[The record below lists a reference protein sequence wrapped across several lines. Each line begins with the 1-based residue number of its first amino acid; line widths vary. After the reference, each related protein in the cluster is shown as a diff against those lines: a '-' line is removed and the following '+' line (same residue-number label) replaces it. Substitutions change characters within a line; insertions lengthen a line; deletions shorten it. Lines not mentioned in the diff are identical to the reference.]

1 MAEFIYAKS
10 CSMNET
16 NLTLTNMEKFLLIM
30 REDLKK
36 IGQYTDEERF
46 ANIPEMEKWIESIAE
61 SGNYIEGH
69 PLKITGRYVNRT
81 AVISDGPFIEAKE
94 GVSGFDVIKAENIEQ
109 AVAFA
114 QACPLVIQGLA
125 VIEVRPF
132 FELPE

>member
-1 MAEFIYAKS
+1 M
-10 CSMNET
+10 
-16 NLTLTNMEKFLLIM
+16 LIM

-46 ANIPEMEKWIESIAE
+46 ANIPEMEKWIESIAA
-61 SGNYIEGH
+61 SGNYVEGH
-69 PLKITGRYVNRT
+69 PLKITGRYVSKS
-81 AVISDGPFIEAKE
+81 AVVSDGPFIEAKE
-94 GVSGFDVIKAENIEQ
+94 GVSGFDVIKAENLEQ

-114 QACPLVIQGLA
+114 QACPLVMQGLA